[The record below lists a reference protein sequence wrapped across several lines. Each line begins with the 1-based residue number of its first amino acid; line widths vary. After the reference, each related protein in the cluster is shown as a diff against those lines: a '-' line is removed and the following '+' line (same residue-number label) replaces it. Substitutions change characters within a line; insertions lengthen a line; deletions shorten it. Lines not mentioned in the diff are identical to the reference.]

1 MTCVLSNICGVTQKS
16 FFRDSLDSGGSSGS
30 EVSRK
35 VKTNPN
41 YHKLPFLTIDT
52 LIEPDLGRELQ
63 LPGACHGGKQVP
75 FSTFREICIYFVT
88 GWARQPSFLSSST
101 TNFVLSTNPR

>member
-16 FFRDSLDSGGSSGS
+16 CFFRDSLDSGGSSGS

-41 YHKLPFLTIDT
+41 YYKLPILTIDT

-63 LPGACHGGKQVP
+63 LPGACHGSKQVL
-75 FSTFREICIYFVT
+75 FSTFGKI
-88 GWARQPSFLSSST
+88 
-101 TNFVLSTNPR
+101 